1 MQLLNTY
8 TDSHTLLVTEYFET
22 FIYTY
27 NVCMHSQEH
36 SQAQLQKKKKTRAFS
51 YIFSPTLVH

>member
-36 SQAQLQKKKKTRAFS
+36 SQAQLQKKILAHFR
-51 YIFSPTLVH
+51 IFFPLL